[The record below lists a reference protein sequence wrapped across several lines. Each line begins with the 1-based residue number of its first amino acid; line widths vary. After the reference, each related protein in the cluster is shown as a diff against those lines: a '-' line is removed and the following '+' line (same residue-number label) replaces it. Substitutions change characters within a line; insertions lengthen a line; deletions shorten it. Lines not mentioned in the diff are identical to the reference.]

1 VKTSRL
7 GTPLRRTLF
16 AAAAVAILILSL
28 AGPVVAARQPYKP
41 REPDVNAP
49 QWVLPNIIVAFMSIG
64 ILAIPCKRF
73 RRT

>member
-16 AAAAVAILILSL
+16 AAAAVAILVLSL
-28 AGPVVAARQPYKP
+28 AAPVPAGRPYKP

-49 QWVLPNIIVAFMSIG
+49 QWVLPNIIAGFMSIG
-64 ILAIPCKRF
+64 LLAIPCKRF